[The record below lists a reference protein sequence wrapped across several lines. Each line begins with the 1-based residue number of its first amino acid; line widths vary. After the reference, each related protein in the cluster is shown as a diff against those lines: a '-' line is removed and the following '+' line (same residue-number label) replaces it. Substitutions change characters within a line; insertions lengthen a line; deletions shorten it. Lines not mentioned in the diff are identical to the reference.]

1 MMKKRDA
8 QLLKNDPDRRVWGMG
23 AQPEFRVTVTLTLSD
38 ADRLWHAA
46 RARLLAAPGGCEEM
60 VEETIGP
67 AEAPQ
72 LADCVALLCA
82 PSLVP
87 GCSVDD
93 YWVDAM
99 PGLPSLPGLPSQD
112 AIAA

>member
-1 MMKKRDA
+1 MMDPRET
-8 QLLKNDPDRRVWGMG
+8 QMLKNDPDRRVWGMG
-23 AQPEFRVTVTLTLSD
+23 PQPEFRVSVTLTLTD

-46 RARLLAAPGGCEEM
+46 RERLLAAPGGCDEL

-67 AEAPQ
+67 MEAPQ

-82 PSLVP
+82 PALVP

-99 PGLPSLPGLPSQD
+99 PGLPSQD

>member
-1 MMKKRDA
+1 MMDPRETH
-8 QLLKNDPDRRVWGMG
+8 LLKNDPDRRVWGMG
-23 AQPEFRVTVTLTLSD
+23 PQPEFRVNVTLTLTD
-38 ADRLWHAA
+38 ATRLWSAA
-46 RARLLAAPGGCEEM
+46 RDRLLAAPGASEEL

-67 AEAPQ
+67 MEAPR

-82 PSLVP
+82 PALVP

-99 PGLPSLPGLPSQD
+99 PGLPSQD

>member
-1 MMKKRDA
+1 M
-8 QLLKNDPDRRVWGMG
+8 
-23 AQPEFRVTVTLTLSD
+23 
-38 ADRLWHAA
+38 
-46 RARLLAAPGGCEEM
+46 LAAPGGCEEM

-67 AEAPQ
+67 MEAPQ

-99 PGLPSLPGLPSQD
+99 PGLPDLQGRPGEG

>member
-1 MMKKRDA
+1 MDLRDA
-8 QLLKNDPDRRVWGMG
+8 HNLKNDPDRRVWGMG
-23 AQPEFRVTVTLTLSD
+23 AQPEFRVSVTLTLTD
-38 ADRLWHAA
+38 AERLWNAA
-46 RARLLAAPGGCEEM
+46 RTRLLAAPGGCEAM

-67 AEAPQ
+67 VEAPQ

-82 PSLVP
+82 PALVP

-93 YWVDAM
+93 FWVDAM
-99 PGLPSLPGLPSQD
+99 PGLPGQD

>member
-1 MMKKRDA
+1 MMDPRET
-8 QLLKNDPDRRVWGMG
+8 QLLKNDPDRRVWGTG
-23 AQPEFRVTVTLTLSD
+23 TQPEFRVSVTLTLTD
-38 ADRLWHAA
+38 ATCLWNAA

-67 AEAPQ
+67 MEAPQ

-99 PGLPSLPGLPSQD
+99 PGLPDLQGRPAQG

>member
-1 MMKKRDA
+1 MMDPRET
-8 QLLKNDPDRRVWGMG
+8 QLLKNDPDRRVWGTG
-23 AQPEFRVTVTLTLSD
+23 TQPEFRVSVTLTLTD
-38 ADRLWHAA
+38 ATCLWNAA

-67 AEAPQ
+67 MEAPQ

-99 PGLPSLPGLPSQD
+99 PGLPDLQGRPGEG

>member
-1 MMKKRDA
+1 MMDPRET
-8 QLLKNDPDRRVWGMG
+8 QQLKNDPDRRVWGTG
-23 AQPEFRVTVTLTLSD
+23 AQPEFRVSVTLTLTD

-46 RARLLAAPGGCEEM
+46 RERLLAAPGGCEEL

-67 AEAPQ
+67 VEAPQ

-82 PSLVP
+82 PALVP

-99 PGLPSLPGLPSQD
+99 PGLPSQD

>member
-1 MMKKRDA
+1 MDPRETHM
-8 QLLKNDPDRRVWGMG
+8 LKNDPDRRVWGIG
-23 AQPEFRVTVTLTLSD
+23 PQPEFRVSVTLTLAD
-38 ADRLWHAA
+38 ADRLWNAA
-46 RARLLAAPGGCEEM
+46 RERLLAAPGASEEM
-60 VEETIGP
+60 IEETIGP

-82 PSLVP
+82 PALVP

-93 YWVDAM
+93 FWVDAM
-99 PGLPSLPGLPSQD
+99 PGLPSQD